1 MSKYTNTKIKI
12 QKPVGKKKQVTRVT
26 EKVDNLIVLKQVKFQ
41 RARWTKLYINFNA
54 LV

>member
-1 MSKYTNTKIKI
+1 MSNIKYQNKN
-12 QKPVGKKKQVTRVT
+12 KKTSRKKTQAIRMI

-41 RARWTKLYINFNA
+41 KARWTKLYINFKA